1 MANAGTKST
10 SAGEDTATVMK
21 QNNAELQPV
30 MAERPIAQ
38 VNRRK
43 QTAERSRSKIT
54 RSRGKGVNTPAA
66 RSVSARLLAGSAAQ
80 RSTGNSYRPANSLAG
95 NEQYSSGS
103 ATASELGDFAAQVK
117 VRLEGHSEHGGN
129 EPAMPVTTTITTPAP
144 RVQLHQP
151 VQTAQFSRL
160 IAQQYQRFTQ
170 GGQTGHEYSFEAG
183 SLGNVRVT
191 FTEGAAGTTM
201 HILVESAQAQQQLL
215 RVLPTVEDQFVDL
228 GMNFAD
234 VDVEVGDTGSDSR
247 FNKRSR
253 RDPNVALSNGAEGSA
268 PIELVTG
275 IRDFGYN
282 TVEFVA

>member
-1 MANAGTKST
+1 
-10 SAGEDTATVMK
+10 
-21 QNNAELQPV
+21 
-30 MAERPIAQ
+30 
-38 VNRRK
+38 
-43 QTAERSRSKIT
+43 
-54 RSRGKGVNTPAA
+54 
-66 RSVSARLLAGSAAQ
+66 
-80 RSTGNSYRPANSLAG
+80 
-95 NEQYSSGS
+95 
-103 ATASELGDFAAQVK
+103 
-117 VRLEGHSEHGGN
+117 
-129 EPAMPVTTTITTPAP
+129 MPVTTTITTPAP

-151 VQTAQFSRL
+151 VQTAQLSRL

-201 HILVESAQAQQQLL
+201 LILVESAQAQQQLL

-247 FNKRSR
+247 FNKRNR

-268 PIELVTG
+268 PVELVAG